1 MVLRMCYGA
10 LMASTAYP
18 NVTPSPSYRDTF
30 DINGCS
36 YQANPRFTKNFGL
49 ELATKVLTKGPMAV
63 MVPVN
68 FNHVPLNA
76 SICASE
82 ASIFG
87 HAYNKK
93 ISLSLQLMF
102 TTRGAGKIL
111 FDLYLRMGFSLNK
124 NLQNDFDIH
133 PIKIYVPNMVDL
145 YDTLGPISSYQDV
158 PYIVKLLQHL
168 DRIVPDTLEALQDEI
183 NPLKKVEVVAD
194 AFIPSIDTEW
204 CVLD

>member
-18 NVTPSPSYRDTF
+18 NVTPCPSYRDTF

-49 ELATKVLTKGPMAV
+49 ELATKVLTEDQQAV

-68 FNHVPLNA
+68 FNYVPLNA

-82 ASIFG
+82 VSISG
-87 HAYNKK
+87 HAYDKK
-93 ISLSLQLMF
+93 ISLSLQLVL
-102 TTRGAGKIL
+102 TTREAGKIL
-111 FDLYLRMGFSLNK
+111 FNLYLRMGFSLHK
-124 NLQNDFDIH
+124 NLQNDFDIY

-145 YDTLGPISSYQDV
+145 YDTLGPISTCRDVSYM
-158 PYIVKLLQHL
+158 VKLLQHL
-168 DRIVPDTLEALQDEI
+168 DRIVPDTLEALQNKI